1 MNIFYVLHVYELPHN
16 KSLYNLV
23 LFVLCWRNKVNRE
36 ALPLIG
42 ALLIPIALISVV
54 LLYHFGYDVT
64 VLLRQIDLIYYI
76 IMVPIV
82 LGLLVAI
89 LRREK
94 A

>member
-1 MNIFYVLHVYELPHN
+1 MSFVYRMFMNCPHN
-16 KSLYNLV
+16 KNLYNPV
-23 LFVLCWRNKVNRE
+23 LFVLCWRNEVNRE

-42 ALLIPIALISVV
+42 ALLIPIVLVSAA

-76 IMVPIV
+76 IMIPIA
-82 LGLLVAI
+82 LGLLIAI
-89 LRREK
+89 LRWGK

>member
-1 MNIFYVLHVYELPHN
+1 V
-16 KSLYNLV
+16 
-23 LFVLCWRNKVNRE
+23 VNRE

-42 ALLIPIALISVV
+42 ALLIPIVLISAV
-54 LLYHFGYDVT
+54 LLYNFGYDVT

-76 IMVPIV
+76 IMVPIA

>member
-1 MNIFYVLHVYELPHN
+1 
-16 KSLYNLV
+16 
-23 LFVLCWRNKVNRE
+23 VNRE